1 MEIDNYISRLSKAA
15 KAYKDNKK
23 IFDENEELLDKFFS
37 KIIQPLVDTWEK
49 GELAYQEYLKI
60 DKMPPTI
67 KGRGKCGRCHRFFN
81 DGEGILYT
89 FGKNI
94 PTKVCKICYD
104 KLMKRQK
111 SLLIDSEEEK

>member
-37 KIIQPLVDTWEK
+37 KIIQPLVDIWEK
-49 GELAYQEYLKI
+49 GEIAYQSYLKI

-67 KGRGKCGRCHRFFN
+67 KGGGKCGRCHRFFK
-81 DGEGILYT
+81 DGEGVEYT
-89 FGKNI
+89 FGKGSV
-94 PTKVCKICYD
+94 TKVCKVCYG
-104 KLMKRQK
+104 KLTNKQGTLTNGK
-111 SLLIDSEEEK
+111 